1 MKILIPN
8 KISFTPDE
16 PIKEFETQI
25 TECVKHLH
33 PDESV
38 VNLIKIDLGDAHLP
52 WDIFSQLMSNI
63 KNAFQAAGITNC
75 LFIPIGNRVGIKDI
89 SIDYIKIVEDKNYN
103 VESKASSN

>member
-16 PIKEFETQI
+16 TIKEFETQI

-38 VNLIKIDLGDAHLP
+38 VNLIKIDFGDAHLP
-52 WDIFSQLMSNI
+52 WDIFSQLMSDI
-63 KNAFQAAGITNC
+63 KNTFQAASLTNC
-75 LFIPIGNRVGIKDI
+75 LFIPVGNRVGIKDI
-89 SIDYIKIVEDKNYN
+89 SIDYIKIVEDKNYD
-103 VESKASSN
+103 VESKASSD